1 MRVLALVLALVMTLT
16 RGTTPKRIVSL
27 IPAVTEML
35 FAIGAGPQIAAVSS
49 FDTFPPDVKKLPRV
63 GALIDPDVE
72 KILSL
77 HPDLVVVFSTQTNLR
92 EQLARAKIPTY
103 VYSHAGLSDVFTTMR
118 EIGARAG
125 RERAADEL
133 ARTVES
139 RIDALRTRVAAQP
152 KPRTLIVFDREK
164 LALRGIYASG
174 GVGFI
179 HDMVAAAGGDNVFS
193 GVKQQAVQATAE
205 LILARRPEVILELRA
220 DPLDAA
226 ARVKEIGVWNTLSS
240 LPAVRSSRVY
250 LIADQRTVVPG
261 PRVAEGVELI
271 ARALHPEAFK

>member
-49 FDTFPPDVKKLPRV
+49 FDTFPADVKKLPRV

-139 RIDALRTRVAAQP
+139 RIDALRTRVATQP

>member
-49 FDTFPPDVKKLPRV
+49 FDTFPADVKKLPRV

-205 LILARRPEVILELRA
+205 LILARRPDVILELRA